1 MQANETWKLHDARQF
16 RGEPG
21 FSLARLRKQACHAIA
36 SAYRYGSRTRHSTYS
51 GSCLR
56 A

>member
-1 MQANETWKLHDARQF
+1 MQANEMLKPHEARHLG
-16 RGEPG
+16 GERG